1 MNNRKGGREKQLAVL
16 RLLKSCSSPS
26 SNTSFL
32 PATDTGLHVEVSSSL
47 LGQVLIPGH
56 VVGCRCECSRE
67 ECPIP
72 SRWLGRPSARGS
84 SKHAYSI
91 AGLSWNSC
99 PTECCPSDGIATRPT
114 AGGGPWLEVSMTPR
128 VGIQAAAP
136 QWALSAGGGF

>member
-1 MNNRKGGREKQLAVL
+1 MNNRKGGREKQLTVL

-26 SNTSFL
+26 SNMSFL
-32 PATDTGLHVEVSSSL
+32 PATDEGLHVEVSSSL

-72 SRWLGRPSARGS
+72 SRWLGRPSACGS

-99 PTECCPSDGIATRPT
+99 PTEVNAALRMALPPDPQQRVAHGWRSARPPGL
-114 AGGGPWLEVSMTPR
+114 ASKQQLQSGL
-128 VGIQAAAP
+128 
-136 QWALSAGGGF
+136 